1 MNTHLFGIDS
11 IDNPVLIDTW
21 SLMHLYAGGMG
32 YVIAVKYLGLTV
44 KDGFILFNILHI
56 MYEIKDWYFT
66 YVAKCHEDNTKK
78 WVSRSLH
85 NSLADIIFGIVGY
98 ILMTGYYDKLIQL
111 GILSDALIISSIVAS
126 VVTSVPGRT
135 SHTASCL
142 A

>member
-11 IDNPVLIDTW
+11 IDNPVLIDAW
-21 SLMHLYAGGMG
+21 SFMHLYGGGMG

-44 KDGFILFNILHI
+44 KNGFILFNILHI
-56 MYEIKDWYFT
+56 MYEIKDWYLT

-85 NSLADIIFGIVGY
+85 NSMTDIIFGIVGY
-98 ILMTGYYDKLIQL
+98 ILMTGYYDKLSQL
-111 GILSDALIISSIVAS
+111 GILSDALIILSIVAN
-126 VVTSVPGRT
+126 VV
-135 SHTASCL
+135 ASSSSRAKEWAACS